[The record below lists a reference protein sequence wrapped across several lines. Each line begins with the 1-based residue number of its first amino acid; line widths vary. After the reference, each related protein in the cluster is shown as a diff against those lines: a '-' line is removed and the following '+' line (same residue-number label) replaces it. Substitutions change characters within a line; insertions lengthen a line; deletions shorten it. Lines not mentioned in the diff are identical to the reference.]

1 MRFLERIRAIPK
13 IPKRLRRLEELAY
26 NFWWTWN
33 PSAEA
38 VFKKMDIDLWYEQK
52 RSPVKLLRRISQKKL
67 NELAKNDDFLKLYD
81 SVLEKFDKYIKSE
94 DTWIKRNYPEKY
106 EHTVAYFCAEY
117 GIHESFPIYS
127 GGLGVLAGDHLK
139 TASDMGFNLVAV
151 GLLYRN
157 GYFSQL
163 LDKNGWQQ
171 NIYQTYD
178 FEDLPV
184 KEVDDEDGEEI
195 VVTIQFPERKV
206 YAKVWKAEIG
216 RVPLYLLDTDID
228 KNTQEDRKITK
239 QLYGGDRETR
249 IKQEIVLGIG
259 GVRALRM
266 LGFNPSV
273 WHMNEGHAAFLGVE
287 RIREYMIG
295 KNLDFKTAI
304 EAARSSNV
312 FTTHTPVPAGND
324 VFDPILID
332 KYFSEF
338 WVSLGITRR
347 DFMELGSEKMTSGY
361 EHFSMTVLA
370 LRLSACANGV
380 SLLHAKVSRK
390 MWNHI
395 FPDLPEI
402 EIPIDHITNG
412 VHLWTWL
419 NRDLYALLDKY
430 FPDNWEE
437 KITDHEI
444 WENVDKIP
452 DEELWNVHCKLKQRL
467 RKFSQGR
474 LKRQRERLGETV
486 EELAEVK
493 NILPENVLTI
503 GFARRFATYKRAT
516 LVLKDIDR
524 LKRLLTDPEK
534 PVQFIY
540 SGKAHPADDPG
551 KELIKRL
558 YEISR
563 LPEFKNRIV
572 FVENYDTNIAR
583 HMVSGVDVWLNT
595 PRRPH
600 EASGTSGEKAGM
612 NGVLNFSVLDG
623 WWVEGYNGNNGWA
636 IGDNRDY
643 DDKELQ
649 DRIDSVSIYNSL
661 ENEIIPTFYK
671 RNDKGIPEGWVEKM
685 KNSIKSVGKR
695 FNTHRMLA
703 EYAEKLYFKT
713 IETADF
719 VKDNDYEKA
728 KKLAEWKERL
738 EGNWKNIRIRSNKI
752 TSDSEE
758 SIKVGTKL
766 SLTAN
771 VYLGELK
778 PEEVQVEIFLA
789 IFDEDN
795 KMSDYKLYPMKL
807 QKNDVHNEYIYSG
820 EFTIEQEGRIAYTIR
835 VVPNAKYLPFR
846 KYFAMAKWIN

>member
-1 MRFLERIRAIPK
+1 MRFLESIRAIPK
-13 IPKRLRRLEELAY
+13 LPKRLERLEELAY

-67 NELAKNDDFLKLYD
+67 NELAKDDEFLELYD
-81 SVLEKFDKYIKSE
+81 SVLEKLDEYMKSE
-94 DTWIKRNYPEKY
+94 DTWIQRNHPEKV
-106 EHTVAYFCAEY
+106 ENTVAYFCAEY

-157 GYFSQL
+157 AYFSQL

-171 NIYQTYD
+171 NIFQTYD
-178 FEDLPV
+178 FEDFPV
-184 KEVDDEDGEEI
+184 KEVNDQDGEELM
-195 VVTIQFPERKV
+195 VTIHFPERKV
-206 YAKVWKAEIG
+206 YAKVWKADVG
-216 RVPLYLLDTDID
+216 RVPLYLLDTDIS

-266 LGFNPSV
+266 LGYSPAV
-273 WHMNEGHAAFLGVE
+273 WHMNEGHAAFLGLE
-287 RIREYMIG
+287 RIREYMHG
-295 KNLDFKTAI
+295 KNMDFKSAI
-304 EAARSSNV
+304 EAARSSIV

-324 VFDPILID
+324 VFDPVLID

-338 WVSLGITRR
+338 WLNIGVTRR
-347 DFMELGSEKMTSGY
+347 DFLELGSEKKSSGY

-370 LRLSACANGV
+370 LRLSSYANGV
-380 SLLHAKVSRK
+380 SLLHGKVSRE
-390 MWNHI
+390 MWSHI
-395 FPDLPEI
+395 YPDLPEI
-402 EIPIDHITNG
+402 EIPIDYITNG
-412 VHLWTWL
+412 VHFWTWL
-419 NRDLYALLDKY
+419 NRDLYTLLNKY
-430 FPDNWEE
+430 FPANWEE
-437 KITDHEI
+437 RITDPEI
-444 WENVDKIP
+444 WENVDSIP
-452 DEELWNVHCKLKQRL
+452 DEELWEIHCKLKQRL
-467 RKFSQGR
+467 RKFTQGR
-474 LKRQRERLGETV
+474 LKRQRERHGETV
-486 EELAEVK
+486 EELAEVE
-493 NILPENVLTI
+493 NILPEDVLTI

-516 LVLKDIDR
+516 LVLKDIER

-563 LPEFKNRIV
+563 LPEFKNRII

-600 EASGTSGEKAGM
+600 EASGTSGEKAGI

-623 WWVEGYNGNNGWA
+623 WWVEGFNGSNGWA

-643 DDKELQ
+643 EDKELQ
-649 DRIDSVSIYNSL
+649 DRIDSVSIYNTL
-661 ENEIIPTFYK
+661 ENEIIPTYYK
-671 RNDKGIPEGWVEKM
+671 KNKSGVPEKWVEKM

-713 IETADF
+713 IETSEF
-719 VKDNDYEKA
+719 VKKNDYEMA
-728 KKLAEWKERL
+728 RELAEWKERL
-738 EGNWKNIRIRSNKI
+738 ESNWKNIRIKPNKI
-752 TSDSEE
+752 STYSEE
-758 SIKVGTKL
+758 SIKVGTKVR
-766 SLTAN
+766 LTTN
-771 VYLGELK
+771 VYLSELK

-789 IFDEDN
+789 IFNEED
-795 KMSDYKLYPMKL
+795 KIIGYKTYPMKL

-820 EFTIEQEGRIAYTIR
+820 EFTIEREGRIAYTIR
-835 VVPNAKYLPFR
+835 VVPNPEYLPFR
-846 KYFAMAKWIN
+846 GYFTLAKWVN

>member
-94 DTWIKRNYPEKY
+94 DTWIKRNYPEKN

-249 IKQEIVLGIG
+249 IKQEILLGIG

-304 EAARSSNV
+304 
-312 FTTHTPVPAGND
+312 
-324 VFDPILID
+324 
-332 KYFSEF
+332 
-338 WVSLGITRR
+338 
-347 DFMELGSEKMTSGY
+347 
-361 EHFSMTVLA
+361 
-370 LRLSACANGV
+370 
-380 SLLHAKVSRK
+380 
-390 MWNHI
+390 
-395 FPDLPEI
+395 
-402 EIPIDHITNG
+402 
-412 VHLWTWL
+412 
-419 NRDLYALLDKY
+419 
-430 FPDNWEE
+430 
-437 KITDHEI
+437 
-444 WENVDKIP
+444 
-452 DEELWNVHCKLKQRL
+452 
-467 RKFSQGR
+467 
-474 LKRQRERLGETV
+474 
-486 EELAEVK
+486 
-493 NILPENVLTI
+493 
-503 GFARRFATYKRAT
+503 
-516 LVLKDIDR
+516 
-524 LKRLLTDPEK
+524 
-534 PVQFIY
+534 
-540 SGKAHPADDPG
+540 
-551 KELIKRL
+551 
-558 YEISR
+558 
-563 LPEFKNRIV
+563 
-572 FVENYDTNIAR
+572 
-583 HMVSGVDVWLNT
+583 
-595 PRRPH
+595 
-600 EASGTSGEKAGM
+600 
-612 NGVLNFSVLDG
+612 
-623 WWVEGYNGNNGWA
+623 
-636 IGDNRDY
+636 
-643 DDKELQ
+643 
-649 DRIDSVSIYNSL
+649 
-661 ENEIIPTFYK
+661 
-671 RNDKGIPEGWVEKM
+671 
-685 KNSIKSVGKR
+685 
-695 FNTHRMLA
+695 
-703 EYAEKLYFKT
+703 
-713 IETADF
+713 
-719 VKDNDYEKA
+719 
-728 KKLAEWKERL
+728 
-738 EGNWKNIRIRSNKI
+738 
-752 TSDSEE
+752 
-758 SIKVGTKL
+758 
-766 SLTAN
+766 
-771 VYLGELK
+771 
-778 PEEVQVEIFLA
+778 
-789 IFDEDN
+789 
-795 KMSDYKLYPMKL
+795 
-807 QKNDVHNEYIYSG
+807 
-820 EFTIEQEGRIAYTIR
+820 
-835 VVPNAKYLPFR
+835 
-846 KYFAMAKWIN
+846 

>member
-1 MRFLERIRAIPK
+1 MRFLESIRAIPK
-13 IPKRLRRLEELAY
+13 LPKRLERLEELAY

-38 VFKKMDIDLWYEQK
+38 VFKRMDIDLWYELK

-67 NELAKNDDFLKLYD
+67 NELAKNEDFLELYD
-81 SVLEKFDKYIKSE
+81 SVLEKFDRYIKSE
-94 DTWIKRNYPEKY
+94 DTWIKRNYPEKNA
-106 EHTVAYFCAEY
+106 HKIAYFCAEY

-184 KEVDDEDGEEI
+184 KEVNDEDGEEI

-216 RVPLYLLDTDID
+216 RVPLYLLDTDIY
-228 KNTQEDRKITK
+228 KNTQDDRKITK

-266 LGFNPSV
+266 LGHNPSV
-273 WHMNEGHAAFLGVE
+273 WHMNEGHAAFLGIE

-295 KNLDFKTAI
+295 KNLYFKSAI

-338 WVSLGITRR
+338 WVNLGITRR
-347 DFMELGSEKMTSGY
+347 DFMELGSEKVTSGY

-380 SLLHAKVSRK
+380 SLLHGKVSRK

-419 NRDLYALLDKY
+419 NRDLYALLDRY

-437 KITDHEI
+437 QITDPKI

-452 DEELWNVHCKLKQRL
+452 DKELWNVHCKLKQRL

-493 NILPENVLTI
+493 NILPENALTI
-503 GFARRFATYKRAT
+503 GFARRFATYKRST

-623 WWVEGYNGNNGWA
+623 WWVEGYNGNNGWV

-649 DRIDSVSIYNSL
+649 DRIDSVSIYNTL
-661 ENEIIPTFYK
+661 ENEIIPTYYK
-671 RNDKGIPEGWVEKM
+671 RNDNGIPESWVKKM
-685 KNSIKSVGKR
+685 KNSIKSVGKS

-703 EYAEKLYFKT
+703 DYAEKLYFKT
-713 IETADF
+713 VETADY

-728 KKLAEWKERL
+728 KELAEWKERL
-738 EGNWKNIRIRSNKI
+738 EGNWKNIRIKPNKI
-752 TSDSEE
+752 TPYSEE

-766 SLTAN
+766 RLTAN

-778 PEEVQVEIFLA
+778 PDEVQVEIFLA
-789 IFDEDN
+789 IFDEDS

-820 EFTIEQEGRIAYTIR
+820 EFTIEQEARIAYTIR
-835 VVPNAKYLPFR
+835 VVPNTEYLPFR
-846 KYFAMAKWIN
+846 KYFSMAKWVN